1 MKKLL
6 VGLLAIVLL
15 TGCSHKNKD
24 TTFMLTRDD
33 QFYALYNQKGKQLTN
48 YNYKTFQEVKGVG
61 YLVTDR
67 DDKKSVISFEGE
79 PIIEAGVYE
88 TLEAVDQMFYCLLY
102 TSPSPR
108 D

>member
-33 QFYALYNQKGKQLTN
+33 QFYA
-48 YNYKTFQEVKGVG
+48 
-61 YLVTDR
+61 
-67 DDKKSVISFEGE
+67 
-79 PIIEAGVYE
+79 
-88 TLEAVDQMFYCLLY
+88 CLLY